1 MREKAGG
8 RGDKEEEEE
17 ERSKPLSFS
26 TPGAR
31 RTTGDAARRLH
42 PSPPLGSRGAGDT
55 AAVADVSRGSVHPRH
70 GQRGEWGGRGG
81 REGCNLNPLPS
92 H

>member
-8 RGDKEEEEE
+8 RGDKEEEE
-17 ERSKPLSFS
+17 RTKPLSFS

-42 PSPPLGSRGAGDT
+42 PSPLGSRGAGD
-55 AAVADVSRGSVHPRH
+55 AEAVAGVPRGSVHPRH

>member
-17 ERSKPLSFS
+17 RTKPLSFS

-31 RTTGDAARRLH
+31 RTTGDASRRLH
-42 PSPPLGSRGAGDT
+42 PSPLGSRGAGDT
-55 AAVADVSRGSVHPRH
+55 AAVAGVSRGSVHPRH